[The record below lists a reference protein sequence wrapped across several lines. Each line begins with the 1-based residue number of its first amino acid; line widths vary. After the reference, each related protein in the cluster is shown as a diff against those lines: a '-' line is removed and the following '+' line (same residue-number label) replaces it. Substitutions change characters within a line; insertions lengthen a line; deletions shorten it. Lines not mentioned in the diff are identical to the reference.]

1 MNIQIREATVQD
13 AEAIAQ
19 LSAVCMGYDYPIA
32 DTAENLRHVL
42 VSPCDTVF
50 VAVAE
55 GETVGYI
62 HANEYRVLY
71 APFMVNIMGIAVAPS
86 CRRCGIGG
94 QLLSTAEHWAVKR
107 GASAIRLV
115 SGAQRAEAHA
125 FYSSCGF
132 DCGKDQKNFKKGL
145 WVNHSK

>member
-32 DTAENLRHVL
+32 DTAENLRHVM

-55 GETVGYI
+55 GKTVGYI

-71 APFMVNIMGIAVAPS
+71 APFMVNIMGIAVSPS
-86 CRRCGIGG
+86 CRRCGIGR
-94 QLLSTAEHWAVKR
+94 QLLSTAEHWARKR

-115 SGAQRAEAHA
+115 SGACRTEAHS
-125 FYSSCGF
+125 FYRNCGF
-132 DCGKDQKNFKKGL
+132 DDGRDQKNFKKYL
-145 WVNHSK
+145 

>member
-32 DTAENLRHVL
+32 DTVENLRHVL
-42 VSPCDTVF
+42 GSPCDTVF
-50 VAVAE
+50 VVVAE

-86 CRRCGIGG
+86 CRRCGIGR
-94 QLLSTAEHWAVKR
+94 QLLSTAEHWARKR
-107 GASAIRLV
+107 GAVAIRLV
-115 SGAQRAEAHA
+115 SGACRTEAHS
-125 FYSSCGF
+125 FYRNCGF
-132 DCGKDQKNFKKGL
+132 DDGRDQKNFKKYL
-145 WVNHSK
+145 